1 MKILIQRLALV
12 LAVTFFSLASSCN
25 EDTPTTPGISAEV
38 EIDGSANGQQVTI
51 INGQVLIV
59 SLGSNPSTGF
69 TWQVSEVDTGILQQL
84 GIPRFQAGSSLLGA
98 EGVQIFEFRTL
109 RGGQTVLRMDYL
121 RAFEE
126 NAEPTNT
133 FSVNINV
140 L

>member
-1 MKILIQRLALV
+1 MRILIQRLALV

-25 EDTPTTPGISAEV
+25 QDTPSTPSISAEV

-59 SLGSNPSTGF
+59 SLASNPSTGF
-69 TWQVSEVDTGILQQL
+69 IWEVSEVDGAVLQQL
-84 GIPRFQAGSSLLGA
+84 GIPRFEAGTTGLGA
-98 EGVQIFEFRTL
+98 EGVQIFEFRSINS
-109 RGGQTVLRMDYL
+109 GQTELNMVYI

-126 NAEPTNT
+126 DPEPANT